1 MGLTPLPP
9 VWAMLK
15 KTALFL
21 RVGFPYNLYLD
32 SLGYDRT
39 PCLLDSL
46 DNPEACSL
54 FLCGH
59 REQDLRCSLSC
70 TSFLCVFGL
79 PHKIANTCSRSP
91 ILSNLVDLGAFE
103 RAFLKK
109 KFLHW
114 GELHKDSSISTWTTV
129 ILTRLGLSGFPK
141 KTFPRRFENSKDT
154 KKWVWAALSVSG
166 LLTAPTRLRTGAPW
180 APRGPTCRNWGN
192 LKESL
197 FFNAG
202 CLRS

>member
-1 MGLTPLPP
+1 
-9 VWAMLK
+9 MLK

-70 TSFLCVFGL
+70 RSFLCVFGL

-109 KFLHW
+109 KVFALVRTAQTLFNIHLDNCHSDKTW
-114 GELHKDSSISTWTTV
+114 SLGISQEDISKTVRKFQGYQEVSLSCTFCLWSVDRPHKIENRSSM
-129 ILTRLGLSGFPK
+129 G
-141 KTFPRRFENSKDT
+141 
-154 KKWVWAALSVSG
+154 
-166 LLTAPTRLRTGAPW
+166 PTRS
-180 APRGPTCRNWGN
+180 N
-192 LKESL
+192 L
-197 FFNAG
+197 
-202 CLRS
+202 